1 MTQSGLTWRT
11 EPESA
16 DVQAVERL
24 AADSGFFNPAEVAIA
39 RELVQERLA
48 KGNSSGYLFLFAE
61 EKNRI
66 LGYACYGPIAGT
78 KASWDLF
85 WIVVE
90 RTLRSQGIGDLVL
103 CETEKRAAQQGADR
117 LYVETSSREQYGPT
131 RGFYMDRGYAVEA
144 VLRDFYASGDD
155 KIIFVKML
163 S

>member
-1 MTQSGLTWRT
+1 MQSRLTWRT
-11 EPESA
+11 EPKSA

-24 AADSGFFNPAEVAIA
+24 AADSGFFNPEEVAIA

-48 KGNSSGYLFLFAE
+48 KGNPSGYLFLFAE
-61 EKNRI
+61 EKSRL

-85 WIVVE
+85 WIVVKQ
-90 RTLRSQGIGDLVL
+90 TLRSQGIGDLVL
-103 CETEKRAAQQGADR
+103 RETERRAAQQGATR

-144 VLRDFYASGDD
+144 VLRDFYAPGDD

-163 S
+163 F